1 MSEHISKK
9 ELFRYITLISK
20 KDKDYNSNIDFI
32 NEIEAHT
39 AECPDCFNKVEMA
52 RLLTVGMLSDKDV
65 LTSYKK
71 TDSNNKQ
78 LNNSVVILN
87 IDLIRNT
94 ISGRYNALAT
104 VTNESTEFLLVPNLS
119 PTVSTR
125 GDDIAEEFAANDL
138 VASNIELKYD
148 NKKIIVRCEDIS
160 EKSEVLL
167 YIYSAEDVD
176 LKLYCDNKELFLL
189 RKNYDSTV
197 NEYIWVYKVSEG
209 RITLEL

>member
-20 KDKDYNSNIDFI
+20 KDKDYNSDIDFI
-32 NEIEAHT
+32 NEIEAHI

-209 RITLEL
+209 KITLEL